1 MQKHSFQ
8 NIYPRIMSKSENI
21 KSLSRELREVSKEDI
36 ARTNALLEKLAIIE
50 YEIYKQ
56 AA

>member
-1 MQKHSFQ
+1 
-8 NIYPRIMSKSENI
+8 MSKSENI

-36 ARTNALLEKLAIIE
+36 ARINALLEKLAIIE
-50 YEIYKQ
+50 YEVYKQ